1 MATGGPQPLGPEHTA
16 WSSPPPGRG
25 RGRGGGALGLPPLP
39 SAVRKALRDPWHSY
53 VHYIIF
59 PFPQASEA
67 GMLVT
72 QGGE

>member
-25 RGRGGGALGLPPLP
+25 RGRRGPRPPVQ